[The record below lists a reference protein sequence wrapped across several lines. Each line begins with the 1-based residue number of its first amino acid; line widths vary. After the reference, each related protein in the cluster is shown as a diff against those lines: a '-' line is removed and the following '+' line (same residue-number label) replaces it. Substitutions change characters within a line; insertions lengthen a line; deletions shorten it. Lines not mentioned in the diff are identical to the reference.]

1 MGPRPRDLNDGQRLP
16 ACARQR
22 RDVGRFLGTL
32 PGMESLLDVLRSLR
46 APDGCPWD
54 RVQTHESLRPHLLEE
69 AAEAVDALGGGVD
82 DEMIEEL
89 GDVLLHVAFH
99 AVIAEEEGRWT
110 LDEVERRL
118 VEKLVRRHP
127 HVFADASAES
137 VEDVEV
143 TWQQVKEAEQG
154 DAPRDPADGVPDG
167 LPALAR
173 AAGLAKAL
181 DWSEPEGALARAA
194 AGAEDAAILADAL
207 VALAIRAERAGLE
220 PELLLRDELRTRLEQ
235 RKGQPGDGTPA

>member
-1 MGPRPRDLNDGQRLP
+1 
-16 ACARQR
+16 
-22 RDVGRFLGTL
+22 
-32 PGMESLLDVLRSLR
+32 MESLLDVLRTLR

-54 RVQTHESLRPHLLEE
+54 RAQTHESLRAHLLEE
-69 AAEAVDALGGGVD
+69 AAEAVDALGGGVES
-82 DEMIEEL
+82 EMIEEL

-118 VEKLVRRHP
+118 VEKLIRRHP

-143 TWQQVKEAEQG
+143 TWQQVKEAERG
-154 DAPRDPADGVPDG
+154 DVPRDPADGVPDG

-194 AGAEDAAILADAL
+194 GGANDATVLADAFI
-207 VALAIRAERAGLE
+207 ALAIRAERAGLA
-220 PELLLRDELRTRLEQ
+220 PELLVRDALRERLSVRDAPSE
-235 RKGQPGDGTPA
+235 DGAPT